1 MVLQWNTDIFRRIL
15 IPTTSNEYVQSQ
27 ASRFFSALTP
37 SLISSRKDEYNKTF
51 KATLEEKRTY
61 LKSIEGIV
69 SHVNMWFS
77 LEANR
82 GLLDLAV

>member
-15 IPTTSNEYVQSQ
+15 LLTTSNAYVQSQ
-27 ASRFFSALTP
+27 ASRFFSASTP
-37 SLISSRKDEYNKTF
+37 SLIGGQIEYDKTF
-51 KATLEEKRTY
+51 KATLEEKRAY

-77 LEANR
+77 LEADW
-82 GLLDLAV
+82 GLLDLTV

>member
-15 IPTTSNEYVQSQ
+15 LPTTSNAYVQSQ

-37 SLISSRKDEYNKTF
+37 SLTSRQIEYDKTF

-61 LKSIEGIV
+61 LESIEGIV
-69 SHVNMWFS
+69 SHVNMRFS